1 MSIPMILTLI
11 LSCKSSP
18 LYGSDFLLN
27 ANESQICPCNSSE
40 LHNLVLECPLFIRMP
55 TIAPKEPTPGIP
67 KTKLILFSLR
77 IASLASLRNMVTIEQ
92 GKYEGQKNKA
102 SGPIYLR
109 LCSFKWLTK
118 LFQDIPLPQ
127 SCSYYCH
134 LQTPLP
140 HPKSYALFLESTTLF
155 VLWPLPVPLPLA
167 GPLGHHC
174 YISCYL
180 FFTSH
185 GKWNLLQEAFPDVQ
199 TE

>member
-27 ANESQICPCNSSE
+27 ANEPQICPCNSSE

-55 TIAPKEPTPGIP
+55 TIAQKEPTSGIP

-102 SGPIYLR
+102 SGPIYLH
-109 LCSFKWLTK
+109 LWSFKWLTK
-118 LFQDIPLPQ
+118 LFQDIPFPIPALTTVISRHPSPQ
-127 SCSYYCH
+127 ILCSI
-134 LQTPLP
+134 P
-140 HPKSYALFLESTTLF
+140 
-155 VLWPLPVPLPLA
+155 
-167 GPLGHHC
+167 
-174 YISCYL
+174 
-180 FFTSH
+180 
-185 GKWNLLQEAFPDVQ
+185 
-199 TE
+199 